1 MVTRNGPALPPEQQL
16 GEERARVLTK
26 LTELREILRAA
37 VDPDVEDG
45 APEMEEQGRARALLG
60 ELEGQLAD
68 LERALEKVRQ
78 GSYGICERC
87 GQPIDPARLEAVP
100 ETTLCLSCK
109 QISERSA
116 RSQPR
121 LGRS

>member
-1 MVTRNGPALPPEQQL
+1 MMTRNGPVLPPEQQL
-16 GEERARVLTK
+16 GEERARVLAK

-68 LERALEKVRQ
+68 LDRALERVRQ